1 MTIDRDEAGVV
12 VAVDSARVD
21 GDATR
26 WAADEALR
34 HGHRL
39 TLVHVLAPVLIDEQ
53 DPRLRARIHRWRS
66 HLARQLLADTTCE
79 ITSTTGL
86 DADRIS
92 ATVRFGTPVTKLT
105 ELSSTAVMLV
115 VGSRFHGSVGGRR
128 LGSVSAAV
136 SCRAR
141 CPVAVVH
148 RYDETHSTKPVLVG
162 IDGSSA
168 SEHAT
173 ATAFDEASRRG
184 VGLIALHAWSDVGVI
199 PLLGMD
205 WHDDRTTATEV
216 LAERLAGWQEHYPDV
231 KIERRVHCDE
241 PAHALKAEARGASLV
256 VVGSRGRGGAAT
268 MLLGSVATA
277 VAEGVDVP
285 VIITRGA

>member
-1 MTIDRDEAGVV
+1 MTDNCDDAGIV
-12 VAVDSARVD
+12 VAVDSDRVD

-26 WAADEALR
+26 WAADEALL

-39 TLVHVLAPVLIDEQ
+39 TLVHVLAPVMIDEQ

-66 HLARQLLADTTCE
+66 HLARQLLADTKCE
-79 ITSTTGL
+79 ITSTSGL
-86 DADRIS
+86 DTDRV
-92 ATVRFGTPVTKLT
+92 ALAVRFGAPVAKLV
-105 ELSSTAVMLV
+105 ELSDRAVMLV

-148 RYDETHSTKPVLVG
+148 HYDETCSNRPVLVG
-162 IDGSSA
+162 IDGSPA
-168 SEHAT
+168 SEDAT

-184 VGLIALHAWSDVGVI
+184 VGLIALHAWSDIGVV
-199 PLLGMD
+199 PMLGLD
-205 WHDDRTTATEV
+205 WHDYRTKATEV
-216 LAERLAGWQEHYPDV
+216 LAERIAGWQEHYPDV
-231 KIERRVHCDE
+231 KVERSVHCDE
-241 PAHALKAEARGASLV
+241 PAHALRAAAGRAGLV
-256 VVGSRGRGGAAT
+256 VVGSRGRGAAAT
-268 MLLGSVATA
+268 VLLGSVATA

-285 VIITRGA
+285 VIITHGS